1 MKLILFGLLITILA
15 VQYSEQA
22 GIIQRHKRHWIPQEE
37 TIEDNNYDDSV
48 PESEEVDDA
57 ASETVTESKPESE
70 EVNDENIDDEILAL
84 LIEPTSDSEEVNT
97 GNKDDNMKKLPN
109 DGILAL
115 LTEPTSESEE
125 VNTGNK
131 DDNIKK
137 LLNVK
142 FEKLEQKLE
151 EKSEKLEEHFQ
162 LLDENLQEKYE
173 DLRKTIVDAKIKELT
188 KFEKIG
194 LKYYHIEDTEKLNWF
209 EAANSCREM
218 GANLASPKN
227 EEEFNA
233 VSKRLSS
240 FPYWLGIND
249 LGSEGVFKSTIS
261 GKVAEYVKWH
271 KGEPNN
277 INGGEHC
284 VDLEWTGGN
293 RAMNDND
300 CRAKLNFICEKN
312 HLM

>member
-22 GIIQRHKRHWIPQEE
+22 GIIQRHKRHWHPQEE
-37 TIEDNNYDDSV
+37 TIEDDNYDDIV
-48 PESEEVDDA
+48 LESEEVNVDA
-57 ASETVTESKPESE
+57 SDTVTESKPESE
-70 EVNDENIDDEILAL
+70 EVNDENIDD
-84 LIEPTSDSEEVNT
+84 
-97 GNKDDNMKKLPN
+97 
-109 DGILAL
+109 GIPDLM
-115 LTEPTSESEE
+115 TEPTSESEE
-125 VNTGNK
+125 LNTGNK

-137 LLNVK
+137 LLNDK
-142 FEKLEQKLE
+142 FEKLEQQLE
-151 EKSEKLEEHFQ
+151 EKSEKLEVYFL
-162 LLDENLQEKYE
+162 LLDENLKDKYE

-218 GANLASPKN
+218 GANLASLKS

-233 VSKRLSS
+233 VSERVSS
-240 FPYWLGIND
+240 FHYWLGIND

-277 INGGEHC
+277 SNDGEHC
-284 VDLEWTGGN
+284 VELEWTGGN

-300 CRAKLNFICEKN
+300 CQAKFNFICEKN